1 MTFEELLH
9 LTGMSQVQFAEYFSI
24 PKRTVQNWKLGM
36 NKCPDYLLDLMI
48 YKLRKEGVIK

>member
-9 LTGMSQVQFAEYFSI
+9 LTGMTQLQFAEYFSI
-24 PKRTVQNWKLGM
+24 PKRTVQNWKLGT